1 MCTHN
6 SIIVS
11 LWLFYAEIKQNDNNK
26 KLFTIKQL
34 NFFYGNIKLS
44 MCPRMFAHKQALI
57 EVGGCSKC
65 SPQIYLTII
74 LASSIIVIHQYHLL
88 HSYMYAHTYTFL
100 AEYSRW
106 THTHLSNLDV
116 YCMCKYVPTYTYTHI
131 LLDKISWFYY
141 KTSLG
146 LFTKDGRTHIR
157 HMEKPPCHLPNVDCE
172 QSSAKNQSKAST

>member
-57 EVGGCSKC
+57 EAGGWSKC

-106 THTHLSNLDV
+106 THTHLSNLNV
-116 YCMCKYVPTYTYTHI
+116 YCMCKHVPTHTHN
-131 LLDKISWFYY
+131 SF
-141 KTSLG
+141 G

-157 HMEKPPCHLPNVDCE
+157 HREKPPCHLPNVDCE
-172 QSSAKNQSKAST
+172 KSSAKNQSKAST